1 MFYYL
6 LSQQIATD
14 HIFEEDYTYKVN
26 LGLYSSLSALKKDLV
41 KDLSARYFDFE
52 DYDERM
58 HDLTLEID
66 SIEEDDIDL
75 ENSVE
80 IDDFE
85 IEMLEVI
92 E

>member
-6 LSQQIATD
+6 LSQRIATD

-52 DYDERM
+52 DYNERM
-58 HDLTLEID
+58 HDLTFEID

-85 IEMLEVI
+85 IEMLKVI